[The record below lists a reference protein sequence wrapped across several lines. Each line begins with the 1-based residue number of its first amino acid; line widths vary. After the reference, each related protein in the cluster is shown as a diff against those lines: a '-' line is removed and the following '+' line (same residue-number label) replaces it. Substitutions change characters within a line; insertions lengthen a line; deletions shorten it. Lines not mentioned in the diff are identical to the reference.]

1 MGYNNRL
8 LAAALTL
15 AFVCVVVAAK
25 VEIVSLSRFIP
36 VVVADFNSLI
46 SRYSKVMPTAII
58 MPTDPQ

>member
-15 AFVCVVVAAK
+15 AFVCVVVAK

-46 SRYSKVMPTAII
+46 SRYSKVMPTATI